1 MTEGAGTAELATE
14 VLSGSRS
21 IDVVTGK
28 RKRPRFGTHGFLIA
42 IAVLWFFPLGWALYT
57 ALRPYGDTAS
67 LGYVSVGGTY
77 SLDNFFRAARGMDLW
92 LHLFDTLIVVVPA
105 MVLVL
110 FLASMLAF
118 AVARYSFRFNVAL
131 LMLFTAGNLLP
142 QQIVITPLFRMYLA
156 LPLFKPL
163 SDNGIWYD
171 QFFGI
176 IAIHIAFQL
185 GFCSF
190 VLSNYFRQLP
200 KDLTEAAVM
209 DGASVWRT
217 YRSVLLPLA
226 RPALAALATLE
237 FTWIYNDF
245 FWGILLLRTGDKF
258 PITSALNNLS
268 GQFFTDYNLLAA
280 GALLAALPTLIVYFA
295 LQKQFVAGL
304 TLGSTKG

>member
-1 MTEGAGTAELATE
+1 MTDDVPAVGLANEL
-14 VLSGSRS
+14 LGGSRTVE
-21 IDVVTGK
+21 VVTGK
-28 RKRPRFGTHGFLIA
+28 RRRRRYGTHAFLIA
-42 IAVLWFFPLGWALYT
+42 IALLWFFPLGWAIYT
-57 ALRPYGDTAS
+57 SLRPYGETAR

-77 SLDNFFRAARGMDLW
+77 SLDNFFKAAQGMDLW
-92 LHLFDTLIVVVPA
+92 LHLFDTLVVVVPA

-118 AVARYSFRFNVAL
+118 AVSRYSFRFNIAL

-142 QQIVITPLFRMYLA
+142 QQIVITPLYRLYLA
-156 LPLFKPL
+156 LPLPQWLNDF
-163 SDNGIWYD
+163 GIWYD
-171 QFFGI
+171 SFFGI
-176 IAIHIAFQL
+176 VMIHIAFQL
-185 GFCSF
+185 GFCTF

-200 KDLTEAAVM
+200 KELTEAAVM

-245 FWGILLLRTGDKF
+245 FWGILLLRTGSKF
-258 PITSALNNLS
+258 PVTSAINNLS

-280 GALLAALPTLIVYFA
+280 GSILVALPTLIVYLA

>member
-1 MTEGAGTAELATE
+1 MTDDVIAVGIADDVLTGGRTTE
-14 VLSGSRS
+14 
-21 IDVVTGK
+21 VVTGK
-28 RKRPRFGTHGFLIA
+28 RRSKIGTHAFLVIVC
-42 IAVLWFFPLGWALYT
+42 AVWLFPLAWTVYT
-57 ALRPYGDTAS
+57 SLRPYRDTAA
-67 LGYVSVGGTY
+67 LGYVSIGGTY
-77 SLDNFFRAARGMDLW
+77 NLENFFNAASGMEL
-92 LHLFDTLIVVVPA
+92 LPHLFNTLVVVVPA
-105 MVLVL
+105 VIVVL

-118 AVARYSFRFNVAL
+118 AVSRYSFRINVAL

-156 LPLFKPL
+156 LPLPQIL
-163 SDNGIWYD
+163 NERGLWYD
-171 QFFGI
+171 SYFGI
-176 IAIHIAFQL
+176 AMIHIAFQL

-200 KDLTEAAVM
+200 KELSEAAVM

-217 YRSVLLPLA
+217 YRSILLPLA

-245 FWGILLLRTGDKF
+245 FWGILLLRTGSKF
-258 PITSALNNLS
+258 PVTSALNNLS
-268 GQFFTDYNLLAA
+268 GQFFTDNNLLAA
-280 GALLAALPTLIVYFA
+280 GSLLVALPTLIVYFA

>member
-1 MTEGAGTAELATE
+1 MTDDVGTVGLAAE
-14 VLSGSRS
+14 VLTGSRKAE
-21 IDVVTGK
+21 VVTGK
-28 RKRPRFGTHGFLIA
+28 RRGRRYGTHAFLIA
-42 IAVLWFFPLGWALYT
+42 IAVLWFFPLGWAIYT
-57 ALRPYGDTAS
+57 ALRPYGDTAK

-77 SLDNFFRAARGMDLW
+77 SLDNFFKAASGMDLW
-92 LHLFDTLIVVVPA
+92 LHLYDTLIVVVPA
-105 MVLVL
+105 VVLVL

-156 LPLFKPL
+156 LPLPKPL
-163 SDNGIWYD
+163 SDNGLWYD

-185 GFCSF
+185 GFCTF

-200 KDLTEAAVM
+200 KELTEAAVM

-217 YRSVLLPLA
+217 FRSVMLPLA

-245 FWGILLLRTGDKF
+245 FWGILLLRTGAKF

>member
-1 MTEGAGTAELATE
+1 MTEDVGTVGLAAE
-14 VLSGSRS
+14 VLTGSRKAE
-21 IDVVTGK
+21 VVTGK
-28 RKRPRFGTHGFLIA
+28 RRRRRYGTHAFLIA
-42 IAVLWFFPLGWALYT
+42 IAVLWFFPLGWTIYT
-57 ALRPYGDTAS
+57 SLRPYGETNR
-67 LGYVSVGGTY
+67 LGYFSVGGTY
-77 SLDNFFRAARGMDLW
+77 SLDNFFNAAKGMDLW
-92 LHLFDTLIVVVPA
+92 LHLFDTLVVVVPA

-118 AVARYSFRFNVAL
+118 AVSRYSFRFNIAL

-142 QQIVITPLFRMYLA
+142 QQIVITPLYRLYLA
-156 LPLFKPL
+156 LPLPKILNDF
-163 SDNGIWYD
+163 GIWYD
-171 QFFGI
+171 SLFGI
-176 IAIHIAFQL
+176 VMIHIAFQL
-185 GFCSF
+185 GFCTF

-200 KDLTEAAVM
+200 KELTEAAVM

-258 PITSALNNLS
+258 PITSAINNLS
-268 GQFFTDYNLLAA
+268 GQFFTNYNLLAA
-280 GALLAALPTLIVYFA
+280 GSILVALPTLIVYFA